1 MYGRKLRK
9 IKQKIDDL
17 IKEKKYDEIIEEQA
31 SNTSFFQKT
40 CPSSSVDE
48 EINAYF
54 INSSSNRSLYLT
66 KLYFDDL
73 KMNEIETAQVSNFKK
88 MLLTIAFYEKY
99 NRTLGLRYIKN
110 IKKMV
115 IFLPKN

>member
-1 MYGRKLRK
+1 
-9 IKQKIDDL
+9 
-17 IKEKKYDEIIEEQA
+17 
-31 SNTSFFQKT
+31 
-40 CPSSSVDE
+40 
-48 EINAYF
+48 
-54 INSSSNRSLYLT
+54 
-66 KLYFDDL
+66 
-73 KMNEIETAQVSNFKK
+73 MNEIETAQVSNFKK